1 MPISPEGFERR
12 VAQLKADMVEQVH
25 RVQALMERAF
35 EAVFTRDT
43 EQAERL
49 IESDNEIDRVDVA
62 IEKAAVRL
70 LADAT
75 SQTACLSDDQL
86 REVFTVVKVNNEV
99 ERIADLAVE
108 IAGHVPTLTTLVE
121 DTPPTFRVL
130 ANSVIGI
137 VRDANAAYDNTD
149 ARLARVVL
157 NSENAAGTFTN
168 ALIREAE
175 ERLAAGELSVDMAF
189 ILHDFA
195 RHSVRMADH
204 ASNIAEQVIYQ
215 ATGKIVRHTDS
226 GWVEHGDL
234 SA

>member
-25 RVQALMERAF
+25 RVQALMERSF
-35 EAVFTRDT
+35 EAVFNRDRA
-43 EQAERL
+43 QSDLL

-62 IEKAAVRL
+62 IERSAVRL
-70 LADAT
+70 LSDAT
-75 SQTACLSDDQL
+75 SQAACLADDQL

-108 IAGHVPTLTTLVE
+108 IAEHVPMLISLRE
-121 DTPPTFRVL
+121 SLPPTFRVL

-137 VRDANAAYDNTD
+137 VRDANAAYDRTD
-149 ARLARVVL
+149 ARLAQVVL
-157 NSENAAGTFTN
+157 NSENLAGAFTA

-175 ERLAAGELSVDMAF
+175 EQLAAGKLSVDMAF
-189 ILHDFA
+189 VLHDLA
-195 RHSVRMADH
+195 RRSERMADH

-215 ATGKIVRHTDS
+215 ATGKIVRHTDA
-226 GWVEHGDL
+226 GWVEQQETP
-234 SA
+234 